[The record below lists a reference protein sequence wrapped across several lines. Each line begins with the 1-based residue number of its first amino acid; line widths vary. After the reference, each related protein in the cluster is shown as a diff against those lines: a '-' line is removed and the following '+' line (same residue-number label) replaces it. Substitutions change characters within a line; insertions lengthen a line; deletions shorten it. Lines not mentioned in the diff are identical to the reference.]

1 MKPGPPAEEEP
12 PEEPD
17 TDSFLAA
24 LLVDD
29 AQVVVD
35 SVTGKASVAEQKE
48 QTVESEDG
56 EAGPKDRP

>member
-1 MKPGPPAEEEP
+1 MEPGPPAEEEP
-12 PEEPD
+12 PQEPN

-35 SVTGKASVAEQKE
+35 SVTGKASVSDRKGRAG
-48 QTVESEDG
+48 ESGDE
-56 EAGPKDRP
+56 EASQEVRP